1 VPNGKY
7 FVKTAV
13 ACLVMTSVSSF
24 SQDNNPFEF
33 KPRQEVAV
41 VQTAVQVDTRELSAS
56 QKEQVI
62 ALLTEFLSDASVNSS
77 DSLFQIGD
85 GKNYLVIPDEDK
97 IVGKISGRYIIWDE
111 SRQKNTYHNSS
122 KIDDVVT
129 VTEYSKIAESQ
140 DEAMSKVGSK
150 LVEGIQGIKQ
160 KASDLLPDAP
170 KANAQGEIQLGK
182 QAKVK
187 K

>member
-1 VPNGKY
+1 
-7 FVKTAV
+7 
-13 ACLVMTSVSSF
+13 
-24 SQDNNPFEF
+24 
-33 KPRQEVAV
+33 
-41 VQTAVQVDTRELSAS
+41 
-56 QKEQVI
+56 
-62 ALLTEFLSDASVNSS
+62 
-77 DSLFQIGD
+77 
-85 GKNYLVIPDEDK
+85 
-97 IVGKISGRYIIWDE
+97 
-111 SRQKNTYHNSS
+111 
-122 KIDDVVT
+122 